1 MTTAIWPAR
10 TAQLA
15 GLGVGIGLAI
25 HALLPMPLL
34 QPALGDLTIIAGL
47 TTLGASFAIVL
58 ERTRLRLAIGFAL
71 LAAAVA
77 AGASWFAGGT
87 GGLEDAEVWRLVSA
101 GIAIAIAAPLFQA
114 WRDAGAKG
122 HHIPYVAAHDRA
134 WTNLV
139 LVAAALAFLGVCWLL
154 MALLAG
160 LFDLIGIEVLTRLLD
175 QRWFGLMLSGG
186 ALLGGIGLLRD
197 QMAILSTLQRVLRFV
212 LSVLAPVLALGLLLF
227 LAALPV
233 TGLAPL
239 WQATRST
246 TPILLACVIG
256 ALVLANAI
264 IADQPGDESR
274 SRLLRLAAL
283 LLALALLPLA
293 GIAAVSVARRIGQ
306 YGLSPDRLWAVTFVG
321 VAMLYGV
328 VYAGAVLRRAG
339 WMADV
344 RRGNLGM
351 GVLLCGV
358 ALLLSTPLIDFG
370 ALSTRSQLARLESG
384 RVSPADFDW
393 AALRYD
399 FGAKG
404 RRALTDL
411 GRSRDPAIADRAR
424 EALKTTN
431 RWDARRLNQPPVDVT
446 ALQSRLRILPAGAVP
461 PLALLR
467 AIAGNGECNGKQTCV
482 LLIDKDRARLFQETS
497 NDVYLLEWRR
507 TQAGPTEDWQLGDE
521 PTLKTPPPSQHR
533 PLADATIEVRTVERR
548 QLFVD
553 GKPVA
558 EWFE

>member
-10 TAQLA
+10 TALLA
-15 GLGVGIGLAI
+15 GLGAAIGLAI
-25 HALLPMPLL
+25 HALLPTPFN
-34 QPALGDLTIIAGL
+34 QPEIRDLTIIAGL

-58 ERTRLRLAIGFAL
+58 ERSRPLLAIAFAL
-71 LAAAVA
+71 LVAAVA

-87 GGLEDAEVWRLVSA
+87 GGLADAEIWRLVSA

-114 WRDAGAKG
+114 WRDAGAVG
-122 HHIPYVAAHDRA
+122 RTIPYVAAHDRA

-160 LFDLIGIEVLTRLLD
+160 LFDLIGIDVLKRLLD

-197 QMAILSTLQRVLRFV
+197 QIAILSTLQRVLRFV
-212 LSVLAPVLALGLLLF
+212 MSVLAPVLAIGLLLF

-233 TGLAPL
+233 TGLSPL

-246 TPILLACVIG
+246 TPILLACIIG

-264 IADQPGDESR
+264 IADQPADESR

-293 GIAAVSVARRIGQ
+293 GIAAVSVALRIGQ

-321 VAMLYGV
+321 IAALYGM
-328 VYAGAVLRRAG
+328 VYAAAVLRRAG
-339 WMADV
+339 WMVDV

-351 GVLLCGV
+351 AGLLCGV

-370 ALSTRSQLARLESG
+370 ALSTRSQSARLANG

-393 AALRYD
+393 TALRFD
-399 FGAKG
+399 FGASG
-404 RRALTDL
+404 RRALTDFSH
-411 GRSRDPAIADRAR
+411 SRDPAIADRAKA
-424 EALKTTN
+424 ALKATN
-431 RWDARRLNQPPVDVT
+431 RWDARRINQPPVDVT

-461 PLALLR
+461 PAALIR
-467 AIAGNGECNGKQTCV
+467 AIAQHYECTGKPTCV
-482 LLIDKDRARLFQETS
+482 LLIDKDRAQLFQDS
-497 NDVYLLEWRR
+497 RYGVYAREWRR
-507 TQAGPTEDWQLGDE
+507 AQAGPTEDWQFADDL
-521 PTLKTPPPSQHR
+521 PPKTAPQQR
-533 PLADATIEVRTVERR
+533 PLADATIEIRTVERR
-548 QLFVD
+548 QLFID

-558 EWFE
+558 EPFE